1 MAGEGPGVHSE
12 SGVKRWLRG
21 LLFWLRDV
29 ALLVLAIML
38 VMFGA
43 ILLYAL
49 YFAVRF
55 HDPAPFGRMVE
66 IVVFVA
72 CLRFLITPSES

>member
-1 MAGEGPGVHSE
+1 MHSDG
-12 SGVKRWLRG
+12 SVKRWLGG

-43 ILLYAL
+43 ILLYAV
-49 YFAVRF
+49 YVAVRF
-55 HDPAPFGRMVE
+55 HDPAPFGRMLEVL
-66 IVVFVA
+66 VFVA
-72 CLRFLITPSES
+72 CLRFLITPSEG